1 MIGEDGNIF
10 NLMGIVSRSLKKA
23 GFQKESDEMINRI
36 TTSAKSYDEALN
48 IISEYVEPVD
58 DIGYEED
65 IMMGGYE

>member
-1 MIGEDGNIF
+1 
-10 NLMGIVSRSLKKA
+10 MGIASRSLKKA

-58 DIGYEED
+58 DIGYEEN
-65 IMMGGYE
+65 IMMRGYE